1 MAGNSASILV
11 ADDDSAIRTV
21 LTQALSRLGHHV
33 KATGTAAGL
42 WSWVERGEGD
52 LVITDV
58 VMPDENG
65 LDLLPKI
72 KQLRPDLKIIVM
84 SARNTLMTAVQANE
98 RGAFEYLSKPF
109 DLEALK
115 LVVGKALLSTS
126 KDEGSKYQSNIINSD
141 DEAMS
146 LIGRSPAMQEIYRVM
161 ARVMGTELTV
171 AITGE
176 SGTGKELIAR
186 ALHNYRKQK
195 GGPFVAINMAAIP
208 RELIESELFGHEKG
222 AFTGATNRTIG
233 RFQEAQN
240 GTLFLDEIGDMPA
253 EAQTRLLR
261 VLQEGE
267 YTMVGGAKTIKSN
280 VRIITATHRDLRQLI
295 RQGLFREDLFYRLN
309 VVPIR
314 VPPLRNRIEDI
325 SDLIHH
331 FNKQGAELGLPQKII
346 DPDGMKVL
354 KNYHWPGNIRELEN
368 FIKRVSALYAEKI
381 ISPETIEKELFE
393 SGHDEKDPSVRPSE
407 SLSESIERHLREY
420 FTAHEGGLPTPG
432 LYARVLKELE
442 RPLIALSLEATNG
455 NQLRSADLLGLN
467 RNTLR
472 KKIRELDIPVVK
484 GID

>member
-1 MAGNSASILV
+1 
-11 ADDDSAIRTV
+11 
-21 LTQALSRLGHHV
+21 
-33 KATGTAAGL
+33 
-42 WSWVERGEGD
+42 
-52 LVITDV
+52 
-58 VMPDENG
+58 
-65 LDLLPKI
+65 
-72 KQLRPDLKIIVM
+72 
-84 SARNTLMTAVQANE
+84 
-98 RGAFEYLSKPF
+98 
-109 DLEALK
+109 
-115 LVVGKALLSTS
+115 
-126 KDEGSKYQSNIINSD
+126 
-141 DEAMS
+141 
-146 LIGRSPAMQEIYRVM
+146 
-161 ARVMGTELTV
+161 
-171 AITGE
+171 
-176 SGTGKELIAR
+176 
-186 ALHNYRKQK
+186 
-195 GGPFVAINMAAIP
+195 
-208 RELIESELFGHEKG
+208 
-222 AFTGATNRTIG
+222 
-233 RFQEAQN
+233 
-240 GTLFLDEIGDMPA
+240 
-253 EAQTRLLR
+253 
-261 VLQEGE
+261 
-267 YTMVGGAKTIKSN
+267 MVGGAKTIKSN

-314 VPPLRNRIEDI
+314 IPPLRNRIEDI

-407 SLSESIERHLREY
+407 SLSGSIERHLRGY
-420 FTAHEGGLPTPG
+420 FTAHGGELPTPG

>member
-1 MAGNSASILV
+1 MSEIIKGKCEATLQLKKLVEMVAKSNS
-11 ADDDSAIRTV
+11 TV
-21 LTQALSRLGHHV
+21 LL
-33 KATGTAAGL
+33 
-42 WSWVERGEGD
+42 RGETGCGK
-52 LVITDV
+52 DV
-58 VMPDENG
+58 VARAIHESSKRNG
-65 LDLLPKI
+65 
-72 KQLRPDLKIIVM
+72 
-84 SARNTLMTAVQANE
+84 
-98 RGAFEYLSKPF
+98 
-109 DLEALK
+109 
-115 LVVGKALLSTS
+115 
-126 KDEGSKYQSNIINSD
+126 
-141 DEAMS
+141 
-146 LIGRSPAMQEIYRVM
+146 
-161 ARVMGTELTV
+161 
-171 AITGE
+171 
-176 SGTGKELIAR
+176 ELI
-186 ALHNYRKQK
+186 N
-195 GGPFVAINMAAIP
+195 VNCAAIP
-208 RELIESELFGHEKG
+208 SELLESELFGHEKG
-222 AFTGATNRTIG
+222 AFTGADSKREG
-233 RFQEAQN
+233 RFEASNN

-331 FNKQGAELGLPQKII
+331 FTNEVAELGLPQKII

-368 FIKRVSALYAEKI
+368 LVKRVSALYAEKI

-393 SGHDEKDPSVRPSE
+393 SGHDEKGSSVRPSE

-484 GID
+484 GIE